1 MIILIIQRNSWNS
14 FFLRSS
20 NDSKIFLIAL
30 TRSKGHHLAILIPVI
45 NFSRYNGNINPPKKT
60 CYRSCSFLSNTITV
74 RSRYDHETPTLF
86 LNPATEIELNFRLR
100 LERREKEVQ
109 SRIQSCGLSLPP
121 PSTCLRVRCYY
132 YDKSL
137 MSHQLESR

>member
-45 NFSRYNGNINPPKKT
+45 NFSRYNGNINPPKKNML
-60 CYRSCSFLSNTITV
+60 SILLLSFQHDHGTITV
-74 RSRYDHETPTLF
+74 RSRDTHT
-86 LNPATEIELNFRLR
+86 I
-100 LERREKEVQ
+100 
-109 SRIQSCGLSLPP
+109 SQSCNRNRVKFQIKAREERERSSITNSKLRPLS
-121 PSTCLRVRCYY
+121 PSPLNVSPCSLLLLR
-132 YDKSL
+132 
-137 MSHQLESR
+137 